1 MRKDCCI
8 TRYPIV
14 LVHGMNCRDERPLPY
29 WGRIP
34 ETLRGHGAR
43 VYLGGQDAWGTV
55 AGNAAQLRG
64 TVQRVLEAEHCEKV
78 NLIAHS
84 KGGLEARWLIS
95 RLGMAERVASLTTLS
110 TPHRGSRTA
119 QWMGQRKLLWP
130 YGVCSNQFWRI
141 LGDEAPHFQ
150 KTLRDLSE
158 TNAEAFNRD
167 CPDVPGVYYQS
178 WGACLSGSL
187 HDPVM
192 ALFASVCRPLDGET
206 DGLVSP
212 ESAPWGI
219 YRGTLERVS
228 HQDLVDTLQRD
239 LPYFKPCAF
248 YVRIVRELARK
259 GF

>member
-1 MRKDCCI
+1 MRNDCCQ

-14 LVHGMNCRDERPLPY
+14 LVHGMNCRDERPIFY

-34 ETLRGHGAR
+34 KTLRSHGAR

-55 AGNAAQLRG
+55 AGNAEQLRK
-64 TVQRVLEAEHCEKV
+64 TVLRVLERERCGKV

-84 KGGLEARWLIS
+84 KGGLEARYLIS
-95 RLGMAERVASLTTLS
+95 KLGMAEHTATLTTLS

-119 QWMGQRKLLWP
+119 QWFAERRILMAP
-130 YGVCSNQFWRI
+130 YGWCSNRFWRL
-141 LGDEAPHFQ
+141 LGDEAPRFRE
-150 KTLRDLSE
+150 TLNDLSAAAAE
-158 TNAEAFNRD
+158 TRE
-167 CPDVPGVYYQS
+167 CPDAPGVFYQS
-178 WGACLSGSL
+178 WGARLGGSL

-192 ALFASVCRPLDGET
+192 ALFGAVCRPLDGET

-212 ESAPWGI
+212 DSARWGE

-228 HQDLVDTLQRD
+228 HQDLADALQRD
-239 LPYFKPCAF
+239 LPHFKPCAF
-248 YVRIVRELARK
+248 HVRLVRELAKK